1 MFFSTTPN
9 VFSPQPFSIKFQ
21 FRCWRRRPSLSPQG
35 EYSSLPLSL
44 AQKCHREA
52 GSGEFVCCFYSPPLP
67 IFSHGSLFQLICYSV
82 GRARRPPSVDKV
94 NNSPPHPSP
103 TCKSRGE
110 GSVGELIPPLHFSPH
125 HFQCFLTAAFFNF
138 IAVPLA
144 VSAAFPQFRRQ
155 IRARRRYPPNTS
167 CFEKA
172 VTVSFCHILFSPTI
186 PFFHTASLFI

>member
-1 MFFSTTPN
+1 MFSHRSHFQLNFSSAAGVDGPPSVHKGNTARCHRPLLKN
-9 VFSPQPFSIKFQ
+9 VTEKSAVV
-21 FRCWRRRPSLSPQG
+21 SLSVVFIP
-35 EYSSLPLSL
+35 
-44 AQKCHREA
+44 
-52 GSGEFVCCFYSPPLP
+52 PPLP

-103 TCKSRGE
+103 ACKSRGK
-110 GSVGELIPPLHFSPH
+110 GSVGELSPPLYFSPH

-186 PFFHTASLFI
+186 PFFHTAALFS